1 MFRAPPLQPDFFR
14 PYLRAVLGVIG
25 LKDVR
30 FMHATG
36 VAFAQ
41 EPLSYVKTKALQ
53 WLDETGLRESIA

>member
-1 MFRAPPLQPDFFR
+1 
-14 PYLRAVLGVIG
+14 
-25 LKDVR
+25 
-30 FMHATG
+30 MHATG